1 MIKPFDLDE
10 LQARLA
16 VGVRVAELERA
27 LECKVRDM
35 ESAIADVKR
44 LKGLLPIC
52 MYCKS
57 VRDDQDYW
65 HGIEEYIHQ
74 QTGTDF
80 SHGICP
86 SCMAKLQAGQQIG

>member
-1 MIKPFDLDE
+1 M
-10 LQARLA
+10 
-16 VGVRVAELERA
+16 LERA
-27 LECKVRDM
+27 LARKVSDL
-35 ESAIADVKR
+35 ETALADVR
-44 LKGLLPIC
+44 QLKTLLPIC

-65 HGIEEYIHQ
+65 HTLETYIHQ

-86 SCMAKLQAGQQIG
+86 ACMAKLEAGQPGPRR